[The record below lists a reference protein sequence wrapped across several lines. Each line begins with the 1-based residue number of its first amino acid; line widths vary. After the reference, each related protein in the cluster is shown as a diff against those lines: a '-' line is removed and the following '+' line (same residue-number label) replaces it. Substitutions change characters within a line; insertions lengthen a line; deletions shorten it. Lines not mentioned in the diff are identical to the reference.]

1 MEREKLGARKFAAAH
16 GYVWEAKNLK
26 NSVGGEKKTGRLV
39 PVPITVNKE

>member
-26 NSVGGEKKTGRLV
+26 NSVGGEKKNG
-39 PVPITVNKE
+39 PIGPRANHGK